1 MFLTRKEKANYARKL
16 FKIGGVIAVL
26 QLTLS
31 SSQFGSNTDNN
42 SMAIVM
48 GLVSIIGGLTT
59 ALYQYL
65 QENIPNKVAI
75 SGLIVALI
83 STMGG
88 INEWVKLIDIEGQL
102 GVNIVFVI
110 SIITFIL
117 QLASKLIYVPKKK

>member
-1 MFLTRKEKANYARKL
+1 MFLTRKQKSNLAKKL
-16 FKIGGVIAVL
+16 FKIGGIIAVL

-48 GLVSIIGGLTT
+48 GLISIIGGIIT

-75 SGLIVALI
+75 SGLLVSLLSI
-83 STMGG
+83 MGG
-88 INEWVKLIDIEGQL
+88 LNEWIKLINIEGQL

-110 SIITFIL
+110 SVLTFLL
-117 QLASKLIYVPKKK
+117 QLASKLVYVPKK

>member
-1 MFLTRKEKANYARKL
+1 MFLTRKQKSNLAKKL
-16 FKIGGVIAVL
+16 FKIGGIIAIL

-48 GLVSIIGGLTT
+48 GLISIIGGIIT
-59 ALYQYL
+59 ASYQYL

-75 SGLIVALI
+75 SGLLVSLLSI
-83 STMGG
+83 MGG
-88 INEWVKLIDIEGQL
+88 LNEWIKRINIEGQL

-110 SIITFIL
+110 SVLTFLL
-117 QLASKLIYVPKKK
+117 QLASKLVYVPKK

>member
-1 MFLTRKEKANYARKL
+1 MFLTRKQKSNLAKKL
-16 FKIGGVIAVL
+16 FKIGGIIAIL

-48 GLVSIIGGLTT
+48 GLISIIGGIIT
-59 ALYQYL
+59 ASYQYL

-75 SGLIVALI
+75 SGLLVSLLSI
-83 STMGG
+83 MGG
-88 INEWVKLIDIEGQL
+88 LNEWIKLINIEGQL

-110 SIITFIL
+110 SVLTFLL
-117 QLASKLIYVPKKK
+117 QLASKLVYVPKK